1 MYKSVWKFV
10 RVWNSMSMYMCER
23 ECDKCLVKWVRVYRR
38 DSVCVCVC
46 MYACVCAICMHMC
59 VCLCL

>member
-46 MYACVCAICMHMC
+46 MYACHVCM
-59 VCLCL
+59 